1 MRDLDVPTHMRFEIC
16 PTGGSHDRLGCL
28 ACLGT
33 ACLQMSLFGGAE
45 ALIVLSI
52 SPGKAVAKCLFCL
65 HDPACTHI
73 MHLNATK
80 GVLRMGR

>member
-1 MRDLDVPTHMRFEIC
+1 
-16 PTGGSHDRLGCL
+16 
-28 ACLGT
+28 
-33 ACLQMSLFGGAE
+33 MSLFGGAE

-52 SPGKAVAKCLFCL
+52 GPGKAVAKCLFCL